1 MKGENKMDAKLP
13 IDSSMELIFDKL
25 EKFLKTE
32 TVVGEPIQI
41 GDITLIPIISVSFG
55 CGGGSGQGKDSKGS
69 DGVGG
74 GIGIGAKVSPDAILV
89 IKNGEATI
97 LPIKQKHNI
106 EKLINMVPELVKKFD
121 INKVRNCCSNENS
134 EEGSEE

>member
-1 MKGENKMDAKLP
+1 MDAKLP

-89 IKNGEATI
+89 IKMVK
-97 LPIKQKHNI
+97 LPYC
-106 EKLINMVPELVKKFD
+106 L
-121 INKVRNCCSNENS
+121 
-134 EEGSEE
+134 

>member
-1 MKGENKMDAKLP
+1 MKGENKMDNKLP
-13 IDSSMELIFDKL
+13 IDSSIELAFDKL

-32 TVVGEPIQI
+32 TVIGEPIQI
-41 GDITLIPIISVSFG
+41 GDITLIPIITVSFG

-74 GIGIGAKVSPDAILV
+74 GIGIGAKVSSDAMLI
-89 IKNGEATI
+89 IKDGEATI
-97 LPIKQKHNI
+97 LPIKQKQSM

-121 INKVRNCCSNENS
+121 IKKVKNCCSSEDS
-134 EEGSEE
+134 EEESEE

>member
-1 MKGENKMDAKLP
+1 MDNKLP
-13 IDSSMELIFDKL
+13 IDSSIELVFDKL

-32 TVVGEPIQI
+32 TVIGEPIQI
-41 GDITLIPIISVSFG
+41 GDITLIPIITVSFG

-74 GIGIGAKVSPDAILV
+74 GIGIGAKVSSDAMLI
-89 IKNGEATI
+89 IKDGEATI
-97 LPIKQKHNI
+97 LPIKQKQSM

-121 INKVRNCCSNENS
+121 INKVKNCCSSENS
-134 EEGSEE
+134 EEESEE

>member
-1 MKGENKMDAKLP
+1 MEGENKMDNKLP

-41 GDITLIPIISVSFG
+41 GDITLVPIITVSFG
-55 CGGGSGQGKDSKGS
+55 CGGGSGKGQDSKGS

-74 GIGIGAKVSPDAILV
+74 GVGIGAKISPDAMLL

-97 LPIKQKHNI
+97 LPIKQKHKI

-121 INKVRNCCSNENS
+121 IKKVKDCCSSEKS
-134 EEGSEE
+134 EEESEE